1 MHVRARTLQNL
12 FSSDTQQNYDKNKHF
27 HSSFKN
33 HSRVRRNSWHFL
45 TWHVNGRL
53 PSGSTMYLL
62 FIFIQWD
69 LELSHPNHGAVYMI
83 RSYPWKADVKP
94 QTVHKLNNQ
103 CYLWGVIL
111 NHTQLC
117 VIYFTNYQAS
127 FVYLFCTKLTS
138 ALLINII

>member
-1 MHVRARTLQNL
+1 MSEHERCKISSHPTRNKIMIKKTFSLVLQKPFEGSEKL
-12 FSSDTQQNYDKNKHF
+12 MTFSYLACQWAFAKWFYN
-27 HSSFKN
+27 
-33 HSRVRRNSWHFL
+33 V
-45 TWHVNGRL
+45 
-53 PSGSTMYLL
+53 STFYLYTMG
-62 FIFIQWD
+62 
-69 LELSHPNHGAVYMI
+69 LSHPNHGAVYMI